1 MTLSSCYFCGTAIE
15 QPLSEYPIVPDA
27 LGPAPGDQQTVVLCP
42 ACHRKLST
50 ITDHVAAAVDDRQR
64 TLDEASAG
72 GPGADGRDTHESG
85 AGEADGDGSAPS
97 EPNAGDRPS
106 IDESTAENLLEMGT
120 SQSGSA
126 DRSADDE
133 GIDVT
138 DSSGATGDGSDPTPE
153 SDELDPAE
161 NTADPAAGVDGS
173 GANAGG
179 IGEDGPPQATYN
191 RVVRLLQNR
200 EFPVERDEIATVAMN
215 AYEIPPEDFDAVI
228 ETAVDRGLLTEEG
241 GYLQRAD

>member
-1 MTLSSCYFCGTAIE
+1 MPLSSCYFCGTAIE
-15 QPLSEYPIVPDA
+15 EPLSEYPVVPDA
-27 LGPAPGDQQTVVLCP
+27 LGPAPGGQQTVVLCP

-50 ITDHVAAAVDDRQR
+50 ITDRVVAAVDDRQR

-72 GPGADGRDTHESG
+72 GPGADASDAHESG
-85 AGEADGDGSAPS
+85 DAGADADGSALS
-97 EPNAGDRPS
+97 ESNAVDRPS
-106 IDESTAENLLEMGT
+106 TDESTAESLLETGP
-120 SQSGSA
+120 SQRGPD
-126 DRSADDE
+126 DRSSDE
-133 GIDVT
+133 DGIVVT
-138 DSSGATGDGSDPTPE
+138 DSSGGTGDGSDPAPE
-153 SDELDPAE
+153 SDESAPAE
-161 NTADPAAGVDGS
+161 SVADPAAGVDGS
-173 GANAGG
+173 GATAGG

-228 ETAVDRGLLTEEG
+228 ETAVDRGLLVEEG

>member
-15 QPLSEYPIVPDA
+15 QPLSEYPVVPDA
-27 LGPAPGDQQTVVLCP
+27 LGPAPDGQQTVVLCP

-50 ITDHVAAAVDDRQR
+50 ITDRIVAAVDDRQR

-72 GPGADGRDTHESG
+72 ESG
-85 AGEADGDGSAPS
+85 TGEAD
-97 EPNAGDRPS
+97 AGESVSDDRPS
-106 IDESTAENLLEMGT
+106 IDESAAESLLDMGT
-120 SQSGSA
+120 SRSGSDA
-126 DRSADDE
+126 PSSPEDDNDD
-133 GIDVT
+133 GIVVT
-138 DSSGATGDGSDPTPE
+138 DSSAATGDESDSASSGGEPEPPTGSVDGADASDPQ
-153 SDELDPAE
+153 
-161 NTADPAAGVDGS
+161 AGD
-173 GANAGG
+173 

-228 ETAVDRGLLTEEG
+228 ETAVDRGLLEEDG
-241 GYLQRAD
+241 GYLQRAE

>member
-1 MTLSSCYFCGTAIE
+1 MPLSSCYFCGTAIE
-15 QPLSEYPIVPDA
+15 EPLSEYPVVPDA

-50 ITDHVAAAVDDRQR
+50 ITDRVVAAVDDRQR

-72 GPGADGRDTHESG
+72 GPGADASDAHESG
-85 AGEADGDGSAPS
+85 DGGADADGSAPS
-97 EPNAGDRPS
+97 ESNAVDRPS
-106 IDESTAENLLEMGT
+106 IDESTAENLLETGP
-120 SQSGSA
+120 SQRGSD
-126 DRSADDE
+126 DRSSDE
-133 GIDVT
+133 DGIVVT
-138 DSSGATGDGSDPTPE
+138 DSSGETGDGSDPAPE
-153 SDELDPAE
+153 SDESDPAE
-161 NTADPAAGVDGS
+161 SAADPAAGVDGS

-200 EFPVERDEIATVAMN
+200 EFPVERDEIATVTMN

-228 ETAVDRGLLTEEG
+228 ETAVDRGLLEEEG